1 MELKEF
7 NLSKIVSLAQQNQSG
22 KSTDKSTVQKSNE
35 KVKTTK
41 SVDSF
46 NISNILNKVKDIKPS
61 SIDSKTSEM
70 MRQSIGNYTLS
81 KIQAQMGNFTPESA
95 DSIVYDV
102 KMFLEFVKN
111 GEELKEI
118 ENGCKKYYNGYHN
131 SLVRKYTNAVNKEKE
146 LKNSP
151 VIKKYEDSI
160 DNIDFYENNKNQWKN
175 ETNNDIILKLL
186 NSISKSTSVGTINA
200 LLDDFSLQNS
210 SAVDI
215 LNSKPSTNDVN
226 EFING
231 LPDTDEEDNLYNKSD
246 FLKNLSP
253 ETKNYFIKRDKLLG
267 NINPVDKSILNSI
280 ILYKDARNFIENNK
294 SYTKYE
300 KEVEKYKNIK
310 NNLNIE
316 NKNLLQNFIE
326 IEKMLSRKKKQF
338 RLPDT
343 STVIIPRKSK

>member
-7 NLSKIVSLAQQNQSG
+7 DLSKIVSLAQQNQSG
-22 KSTDKSTVQKSNE
+22 KSTDKSIVQKSNE

-95 DSIVYDV
+95 DNIVYDV

-131 SLVRKYTNAVNKEKE
+131 NLVRKYTNAVNKEKE

-151 VIKKYEDSI
+151 VVKKYEDSI

-226 EFING
+226 KFING

-300 KEVEKYKNIK
+300 KEAEKYKNMK
-310 NNLNIE
+310 KNLNIE